1 MLRMAAGL
9 FLGCVGFFAV
19 EIHGVFPGKE
29 WEPVSKPAQGTGGQY
44 ITVLPSL
51 GMVIAHKVNLATATL
66 KDYVSPE
73 DYMTM
78 LAMLLSAQCQ
88 DSCK

>member
-1 MLRMAAGL
+1 MG
-9 FLGCVGFFAV
+9 VGDYYGAYT
-19 EIHGVFPGKE
+19 
-29 WEPVSKPAQGTGGQY
+29 AQGTGGQY

-51 GMVIAHKVNLATATL
+51 GMVIAHKVDLATATVN
-66 KDYVSPE
+66 DYVSPE

-78 LAMLLSAQCQ
+78 LQMLISAQCQ

>member
-1 MLRMAAGL
+1 
-9 FLGCVGFFAV
+9 
-19 EIHGVFPGKE
+19 
-29 WEPVSKPAQGTGGQY
+29 
-44 ITVLPSL
+44 VLPSRGL
-51 GMVIAHKVNLATATL
+51 VIAHKVNVATATE

-78 LAMLLSAQCQ
+78 LGMLISAQCQ